1 MYEMVNLTRLQ
12 MLVMWML
19 TLESWRLAL
28 ELLWRLTLEPGRLT
42 LEPGRLT
49 LEQGRLILEAL
60 NLILYQC
67 CSFTLIFKE
76 SQLEQ

>member
-1 MYEMVNLTRLQ
+1 MEAHPRAVETHP
-12 MLVMWML
+12 
-19 TLESWRLAL
+19 ESWRLAL
-28 ELLWRLTLEPGRLT
+28 ELMWKLTLEPGRLT

-60 NLILYQC
+60 NLILNQC
-67 CSFTLIFKE
+67 CSFTLIFIE